1 MSNHQKQQA
10 EEIASVLFTGS
21 QKPLVDLNEKK
32 PKLGNGKTT
41 FKTASA
47 AANAARSCRDAAGEA
62 AKKAEEAA
70 VKSAD
75 HASAACVFRRD
86 AENYYLMMQRVIQ
99 RLAAITSAH
108 TKRMLR
114 STFIWYSVLAAAI
127 ILARLFS

>member
-1 MSNHQKQQA
+1 MSNKQKQQA

-47 AANAARSCRDAAGEA
+47 AANAARAFRNEAEDAA
-62 AKKAEEAA
+62 
-70 VKSAD
+70 
-75 HASAACVFRRD
+75 ASAAKSALN
-86 AENYYLMMQRVIQ
+86 AEAAARESYNSSIAVQRELN
-99 RLAAITSAH
+99 RLAAITEAH